1 MLQWLPPLPPQVKSK
16 NTSECL
22 LNEIPQIMDTTFMKL
37 ENNKTIYPYRLVL
50 NLADKINVMKSD
62 EYIALSDLS
71 INIYYT

>member
-16 NTSECL
+16 KTSECL

-50 NLADKINVMKSD
+50 NLADKIM
-62 EYIALSDLS
+62 
-71 INIYYT
+71 

>member
-1 MLQWLPPLPPQVKSK
+1 
-16 NTSECL
+16 
-22 LNEIPQIMDTTFMKL
+22 MDTTFMKL

-71 INIYYT
+71 INVYYT